1 MKRREAPGSVVAP
14 LFCMFFPP
22 PLSLPYLN
30 QASQEGSLFYLRFSL
45 QSSDLPLFYFR
56 GLFPSLFFSHDHYGL
71 LFPILPNIPLSRD
84 GRPNSL
90 GIGALRSLWLLPA
103 ELEWQGPL
111 DIPNGAFPLLLV
123 SSLRALI
130 VVST

>member
-1 MKRREAPGSVVAP
+1 MKRREAPGSILAP
-14 LFCMFFPP
+14 LFYMFFPP

-30 QASQEGSLFYLRFSL
+30 QASQEGCLFYLRFSL
-45 QSSDLPLFYFR
+45 LPLFYFR
-56 GLFPSLFFSHDHYGL
+56 WLFPSLFFSHDHYGL
-71 LFPILPNIPLSRD
+71 LFPILPNILLSRD
-84 GRPNSL
+84 ERPNSL
-90 GIGALRSLWLLPA
+90 GRGALRSLWLLPA

-111 DIPNGAFPLLLV
+111 GIPNGAFLLLLV